1 MWRRAAW
8 DDLRS
13 EFLRT
18 INTLTAEEEFRG
30 ARQEALAA
38 FHGPS
43 ALIAYLASPGGDLDR
58 KDAVYRDLVGA
69 VQANVEWTELAS
81 AILWLGLWPG
91 LDAVYRRRL
100 KLFRQSPDDPV
111 SVLGLSFTSA
121 VQRADLSRI
130 RRVAATLVMNTE
142 RNLVDELRRGW
153 KQGANEEGRDADRLE
168 EVANEVQLR
177 SGAPPDFVPGRLALA
192 DLRAELSVVGDDTDL
207 LLAVLVLGETQREAA
222 DRLGIR
228 HAAARKRFQRA
239 LGLARNLFRNELS
252 HSASKTCV
260 SPGRGTRASKGEPS
274 R

>member
-1 MWRRAAW
+1 VWRRAAW
-8 DDLRS
+8 DDLRN

-30 ARQEALAA
+30 AHQEALAA

-58 KDAVYRDLVGA
+58 KDSVYEGLVGA

-100 KLFRQSPDDPV
+100 KLFRQSPDEPV
-111 SVLGLSFTSA
+111 SVLSLSFTAA
-121 VQRADLSRI
+121 VRRADLSRI
-130 RRVAATLVMNTE
+130 KRIAATLVRNTE
-142 RNLVDELRRGW
+142 RNLVDEVRRGW
-153 KQGANEEGRDADRLE
+153 RQTANEVGRDADRLE

-177 SGAPPDFVPGRLALA
+177 SGAPPDALPEGLALVV
-192 DLRAELSVVGDDTDL
+192 LRRELLPVVGDDTDL
-207 LLAVLVLGETQREAA
+207 LLAVLVLGENQREAA

-228 HAAARKRFQRA
+228 HGTARKRFQRA
-239 LGLARNLFRNELS
+239 LARAREHFPAGLS
-252 HSASKTCV
+252 HLAPKTGV
-260 SPGRGTRASKGEPS
+260 SLNRGRKRPKGT
-274 R
+274 